1 MDGKH
6 TVFGRVT
13 KGIDVVHKIENTK
26 TFKEKPEEDIITVE
40 VIGEE
45 TSWKDELELLESMA
59 GEGRKRHGGARCAA
73 REV

>member
-1 MDGKH
+1 MTTDLPAP
-6 TVFGRVT
+6 TLIST
-13 KGIDVVHKIENTK
+13 LSI
-26 TFKEKPEEDIITVE
+26 EKPEEDIITVE